1 MTERPNVL
9 LAALLSVAGLFATIL
24 AVALMFLGA
33 RGVIELSAMVLGS
46 FSACIYFLAAL
57 RSVPTTAL
65 IVVVL
70 TVLSV
75 GAFSRGMLIYARQRR
90 LLKGLPLQ
98 PIAGELASVA
108 RAAGAAGV
116 YRTPAQRPDAF
127 CFGLSHPRVVV
138 TQGLLDQLAPAEQ
151 AAAVWHE
158 AHHARVREPLKCL
171 AARLTA
177 QTFFWLPLVRDL
189 LERYLLVKELEAD
202 RLAAQRTSPRA
213 LAGALYEVISAPT
226 PGGAVGIADCADSRV
241 DRIFDQAA
249 SLPRLTRPLHVIV
262 TALAAAALLFAV
274 LFPARLEVG
283 ESAHLR
289 SMLTSMSLHGLPG
302 MAAGFAVN
310 ALILMCMALSARRLW
325 RTRRR

>member
-1 MTERPNVL
+1 MMERPNVL
-9 LAALLSVAGLFATIL
+9 LAALLIVAGVFTAIL
-24 AVALMFLGA
+24 AGALVFLGA
-33 RGVIELSAMVLGS
+33 TGVMELFAMVIGS

-75 GAFSRGMLIYARQRR
+75 GAFLRGLLIYARQRR
-90 LLKGLPLQ
+90 LLKSLPLE
-98 PIAGELASVA
+98 PIDGELASVA
-108 RAAGAAGV
+108 LAAGAAGV
-116 YRTPAQRPDAF
+116 YSTPARRPDAF
-127 CFGLSHPRVVV
+127 CFGIRNPRVVV
-138 TQGLLDQLAPAEQ
+138 TQGLLDQLAPDEQ
-151 AAAVWHE
+151 AAAIWHE
-158 AHHARVREPLKCL
+158 AHHARVREPLKCF

-189 LERYLLVKELEAD
+189 LDRYLLVKELEAD

-213 LAGALYEVISAPT
+213 LAGALYGVISAPA
-226 PGGAVGIADCADSRV
+226 PAGAVGLGDCAASRV
-241 DRIFDQAA
+241 DRIFDQA
-249 SLPRLTRPLHVIV
+249 SPLPRLTRPLHMIV
-262 TALAAAALLFAV
+262 TAVAAAALLFAV

-310 ALILMCMALSARRLW
+310 ALILTCMAMSARRLL
-325 RTRRR
+325 RTRR